1 MTDGVQEQ
9 KRPASRRRLLIAV
22 VVVAAVASAFLA
34 NLFTERAGVATATEV
49 SPPKESDGKF
59 RPTAAQWKTLSVEPV
74 VERVFHAEHRTEGK
88 ISVDEDRSTPIFSPF
103 AGRLTKLLV
112 APGDTVK
119 QGQPLFVVEAADSLQ
134 AQNELITATSAVNK
148 ARSQLSLAQTVEQR
162 HRTLYQDKATSLKD
176 WQQSQLDLTNAENDL
191 RSAETSLEAM
201 RGRLR
206 ILGKT
211 DPEIDKFQ
219 KTGIMSPDST
229 VFSPLSGTIILRKA
243 GPGQYVGAGSS
254 DPVFVIGDLS
264 TVWLNAFVR
273 ESDAP
278 RVRDGQSIK
287 FSVLAYP
294 NRVFDARINYVAT
307 AIDPN
312 SRRRIVRATIDNSQN
327 LFNPEMFAS
336 VTIFTDEGGG
346 PSAAVP
352 RDAIIYEDDNA
363 RVWVTNDNNALELR
377 EIKTGT
383 SDGQEVQ
390 VLEGLKPGE
399 KVVTKGSLFIDRA
412 ASL

>member
-1 MTDGVQEQ
+1 MTDSTKEQ
-9 KRPASRRRLLIAV
+9 KRTAPRWRLPVAIAV
-22 VVVAAVASAFLA
+22 VAVAAIVFLA
-34 NLFTERAGVATATEV
+34 KPFSGHEGVATATEV
-49 SPPKESDGKF
+49 VEPKRTDGRF
-59 RPTAAQWKTLSVEPV
+59 RPTDAQWKTLGVEPV

-88 ISVDEDRSTPIFSPF
+88 ISVDEDHATPIFSPF
-103 AGRLTKLLV
+103 AGRVTKLLV

-119 QGQPLFVVEAADSLQ
+119 QGQPLFVVEAADALQ
-134 AQNELITATSAVNK
+134 AQNEFIAATSAVNK
-148 ARSQLSLAQTVEQR
+148 ARSQLNLAQTVEQR

-211 DPEIDKFQ
+211 DEEIDKFQ
-219 KTGIMSPDST
+219 KTGVMSPDST
-229 VFSPLSGTIILRKA
+229 VFSPLAGTIILRKA

-264 TVWLNAFVR
+264 TVWLAAFVR
-273 ESDAP
+273 ETDAP
-278 RVRDGQSIK
+278 RVRDGQQIK

-294 NRVFDARINYVAT
+294 DRVFDAKINYVAT
-307 AIDPN
+307 AIDAN
-312 SRRRIVRATIDNSQN
+312 SRRRLVRATIDNSQN

-346 PSAAVP
+346 PAAAVP

-363 RVWVTNDNNALELR
+363 RVWVTDDNKSLELR

-383 SDGQEVQ
+383 SDGQLVQ
-390 VLEGLKPGE
+390 VLNGLKAGE